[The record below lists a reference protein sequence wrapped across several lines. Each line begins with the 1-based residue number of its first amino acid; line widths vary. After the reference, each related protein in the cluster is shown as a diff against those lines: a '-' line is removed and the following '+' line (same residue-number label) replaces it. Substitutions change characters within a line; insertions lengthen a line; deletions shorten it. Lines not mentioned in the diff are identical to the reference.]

1 MFADDVLVGE
11 ASSAPARW
19 CASRRRTVLT
29 ASSSTS
35 TTLRLQPM
43 WEGTQSW
50 AVAARLDRVSGR
62 RAGAGHR
69 RRPARL
75 SADPARRLGRHRRRA
90 RRHNDET
97 PILAGRRVDLDRNGG
112 AELTLSGTGD
122 QTTWGGF
129 VDIPDAL
136 RQSIGVQLVRQ
147 QWQRRDL
154 GDDHL
159 DRGGREERRSDQRRP
174 PAAVVGAAVGEAGG
188 KRNGAAQ
195 LQPAG
200 HRRHRLRGGA
210 AAGRS
215 VRHQRLA
222 RRQTPCGRVRKVAA
236 ITVFPPHPR
245 RHL

>member
-1 MFADDVLVGE
+1 MIAATLRTRPHGVCRRASRWCRTERPAAARREADVGDVLWAEAAQRRSVCRLLLRRQHLQRQQAGGAGLIDVLHVHRDRGEQVG
-11 ASSAPARW
+11 
-19 CASRRRTVLT
+19 VLT
-29 ASSSTS
+29 
-35 TTLRLQPM
+35 
-43 WEGTQSW
+43 
-50 AVAARLDRVSGR
+50 
-62 RAGAGHR
+62 
-69 RRPARL
+69 RL

-159 DRGGREERRSDQRRP
+159 DRGGREERRSDQRR
-174 PAAVVGAAVGEAGG
+174 
-188 KRNGAAQ
+188 
-195 LQPAG
+195 
-200 HRRHRLRGGA
+200 RL
-210 AAGRS
+210 
-215 VRHQRLA
+215 L
-222 RRQTPCGRVRKVAA
+222 P
-236 ITVFPPHPR
+236 
-245 RHL
+245 L